1 MAEQEATQTETVEAQ
16 NQQTEVEDQQVA
28 PTQSEAKYTDDD
40 VNKIVQEKLVKAK
53 QKEREAVEEAKKLA
67 KMNADQKQQYE
78 LEQAQKAQHDA
89 EARLARYEM
98 RSEARKMLAE
108 TGITFT
114 DEDLALVVATDAE
127 TTKANVSQLA
137 GIIDRIREGVKTE
150 LLKGKTPTA
159 TGSSITQVTESD
171 FVRMTLAEKAKLAKD
186 NPDLF
191 KKITGA

>member
-1 MAEQEATQTETVEAQ
+1 MAEQEATQTETVETQ
-16 NQQTEVEDQQVA
+16 NQQTKVEDQQVA
-28 PTQSEAKYTDDD
+28 TTQSEAKYTDDD
-40 VNKIVQEKLVKAK
+40 VNKIVQEKLAKAK
-53 QKEREAVEEAKKLA
+53 QKEQEAVEEAKKLA

-89 EARLARYEM
+89 EVQLARYEM

-127 TTKANVSQLA
+127 TTKANVSQLT
-137 GIIDRIREGVKTE
+137 GIIDRIREGVKAE
-150 LLKGKTPTA
+150 LLKGKTPTV
-159 TGSSITQVTESD
+159 TGSSITQATEND
-171 FVRMTLAEKAKLAKD
+171 FAHMTLAEKVKLSKD

-191 KKITGA
+191 KEITGA